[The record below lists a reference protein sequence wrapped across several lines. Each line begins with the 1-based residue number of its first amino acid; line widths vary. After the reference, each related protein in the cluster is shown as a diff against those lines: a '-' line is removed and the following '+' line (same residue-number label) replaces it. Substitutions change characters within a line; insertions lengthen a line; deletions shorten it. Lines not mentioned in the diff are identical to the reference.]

1 MITALKLARMN
12 KGLTQ
17 KEFGELVKMH
27 KTTISSVELRRVVV
41 SEENR
46 LKIAKAM
53 GVKVEDFFDRESGLA
68 I

>member
-17 KEFGELVKMH
+17 KELGELIKMN
-27 KTTISSVELRRVVV
+27 KTTISSVELRRMVV
-41 SEENR
+41 SEKNK

-53 GVKVEDFFDRESGLA
+53 GGKVEDFFDRENGLA